1 MLVLLTGSERA
12 PVACPETMAKK
23 KRKSPGRSAKG
34 SATKR
39 GGHRSGYCPIC
50 GKLLPIGMSAKEIA
64 KLYRQGMSTR
74 QISTIAGINQATVHE
89 RLKHQGVKMRPV
101 GAPKRKK

>member
-1 MLVLLTGSERA
+1 
-12 PVACPETMAKK
+12 MAKK
-23 KRKSPGRSAKG
+23 KRKSAGRST
-34 SATKR
+34 TKVAARR

-64 KLYRQGMSTR
+64 RLYRQGMSTR
-74 QISTIAGINQATVHE
+74 QISAIAGINQATVHE

-101 GAPKRKK
+101 GAPRRKK